1 VAFLP
6 ADDPRVIVL
15 VKLDRPTRSV
25 WASEVAVPVFQRIA
39 SELVRMLDIP
49 PDEIRLSRE

>member
-1 VAFLP
+1 
-6 ADDPRVIVL
+6 
-15 VKLDRPTRSV
+15 
-25 WASEVAVPVFQRIA
+25 VPVFQRIA